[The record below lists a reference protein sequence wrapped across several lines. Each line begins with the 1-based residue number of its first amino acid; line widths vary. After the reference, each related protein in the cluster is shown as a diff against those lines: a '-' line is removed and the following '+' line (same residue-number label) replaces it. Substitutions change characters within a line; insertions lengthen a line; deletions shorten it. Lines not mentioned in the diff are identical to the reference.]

1 MSKNINFSMSEK
13 AYFMSLPIAN
23 AIVSSKVIR
32 IQYIFIDW
40 LKAKRGIW
48 EVRVITKK
56 KRGESEDN
64 HYQYAFLP

>member
-1 MSKNINFSMSEK
+1 MSKHINFSMSEK

-48 EVRVITKK
+48 EVKIGRAHV
-56 KRGESEDN
+56 
-64 HYQYAFLP
+64 